1 MCSYDKLLHEANEKG
16 LLIVEKDFK
25 SDAKG
30 LCKGNKIGI
39 RKDLSSNEKACVLAE
54 EIGHYE
60 TTVGD
65 IISQNSSDNRKKE
78 KMARKWAV
86 DKMLTIEDLFLAGEN
101 SCETLFDV
109 AEYLEVTEDFLSEAI
124 AIFKQKYGHSL
135 IGSNDDNKRNKEKSN
150 GFQTWNFGKMFLQQI
165 KRKNIFYISGS

>member
-1 MCSYDKLLHEANEKG
+1 MCIYDKLLCEANEKG
-16 LLIVEKDFK
+16 LEIVEKNFK

-65 IISQNSSDNRKKE
+65 IINQDNHANRKKE

-86 DKMLTIEDLFLAGEN
+86 DKMLTIDDLFLASEN
-101 SCETLFDV
+101 SCCTLYSV
-109 AEYLEVTEDFLSEAI
+109 AEFLEVTEEFLSEAI
-124 AIFKQKYGHSL
+124 EIFRQRYGIRYVRGDKTL
-135 IGSNDDNKRNKEKSN
+135 IFNDK
-150 GFQTWNFGKMFLQQI
+150 GFYVIQQGDD
-165 KRKNIFYISGS
+165 SCET